1 MRRFLLTTAGAVL
14 AVAGAGAGSAETLRE
29 ALIRAYRTN
38 PTITGARADLRAQDE
53 NVPIARASGLPSSNL
68 QGSYT
73 ETLRQTG
80 NNIFAPKRQI
90 NAQATVAYPII
101 AFGAVKNSVR
111 AAETRIEAG
120 RANLRGTEANLFTDV
135 VAAYMDVIR
144 DEAVVAL
151 NQQNVRAL
159 SVNLQASRDRF
170 EVGDLTRTDVAQSE
184 ARRALAEGQ
193 LRQAEARLIASREN
207 YIRVVGAPAGVLQ
220 SPPPLPNL
228 PTDTTTAVS
237 TALDENPLLQ
247 AAEKARDATR
257 FDTRVAR
264 ASRLPRINAQA
275 GGTYYNFLNTLGSAS
290 PISAAPQS
298 DYGLTAGF
306 GLSLPIY
313 QGGRPAAQVRQAQ
326 ARESQAIEQ
335 VTATERGVVSQV
347 RSAYANWQ
355 SAQQVIAS
363 SEVAVQ
369 ANRLSLEGV
378 RAENSVGTR
387 TILDILNAEQELLNS
402 QVTLVS
408 ARRDAYVAGF
418 ALLAA
423 MGRAEADDLNLEDG
437 GPLYNP
443 IANYDRVR
451 RKISDWGSDP
461 EPEAVATR
469 TVDVAPQTAT
479 VGPNPELGDPALARP
494 PGTDP
499 AALNPGTPPQGAPAG
514 RTGRQSVDTPPAN
527 PAGTAR

>member
-1 MRRFLLTTAGAVL
+1 
-14 AVAGAGAGSAETLRE
+14 
-29 ALIRAYRTN
+29 
-38 PTITGARADLRAQDE
+38 
-53 NVPIARASGLPSSNL
+53 
-68 QGSYT
+68 
-73 ETLRQTG
+73 
-80 NNIFAPKRQI
+80 
-90 NAQATVAYPII
+90 
-101 AFGAVKNSVR
+101 
-111 AAETRIEAG
+111 
-120 RANLRGTEANLFTDV
+120 
-135 VAAYMDVIR
+135 
-144 DEAVVAL
+144 
-151 NQQNVRAL
+151 
-159 SVNLQASRDRF
+159 
-170 EVGDLTRTDVAQSE
+170 
-184 ARRALAEGQ
+184 
-193 LRQAEARLIASREN
+193 
-207 YIRVVGAPAGVLQ
+207 
-220 SPPPLPNL
+220 
-228 PTDTTTAVS
+228 
-237 TALDENPLLQ
+237 
-247 AAEKARDATR
+247 
-257 FDTRVAR
+257 
-264 ASRLPRINAQA
+264 
-275 GGTYYNFLNTLGSAS
+275 LGSAS

-306 GLSLPIY
+306 GLTLPLY

-335 VTATERGVVSQV
+335 VTATERGVIAQA

-402 QVTLVS
+402 QVTLVT

-443 IANYDRVR
+443 IANYERVR
-451 RKISDWGSDP
+451 RKLSDWGSDP
-461 EPEAVATR
+461 APEPVATR
-469 TVDVAPQTAT
+469 TIDIAPQTPL
-479 VGPNPELGDPALARP
+479 VGPNPELTDPALTRP

-499 AALNPGTPPQGAPAG
+499 AALNPGTPPVGAPAG
-514 RTGRQSVDTPPAN
+514 RTGRQPVDTTPAN